1 MIFDCLNV
9 NILSK
14 KIIYKQGLM
23 TENFEKLAQNLAHQL
38 LEIRQKRGLT
48 QEALAKL
55 VGLPRSTVANLES
68 GQGNPSL
75 VNLAKIAGATG
86 VSIEK
91 LLLPPQAIC
100 RLVKEEEMPVQ
111 ERSQGQVAIYKLLPD
126 SLPHTEVDRIE
137 LKPGALMKG
146 IPHSSGTKEYFHCIQ
161 GEITVQIF
169 SQPYLVKKGDVL
181 AFPGEANHSYLNSG
195 KSLAIGISV
204 VVMTPIGF

>member
-1 MIFDCLNV
+1 MA
-9 NILSK
+9 
-14 KIIYKQGLM
+14 
-23 TENFEKLAQNLAHQL
+23 ENFEKLAQNLAHQL

-48 QEALAKL
+48 QDAFAKL

-75 VNLAKIAGATG
+75 VNLAKISGAIG
-86 VSIEK
+86 ISIEK

-100 RLVKEEEMPVQ
+100 RLIKEEDIPIQ
-111 ERSQGQVAIYKLLPD
+111 ERSHGQVKIYKLLPE

-137 LKPGALMKG
+137 LKPGAVMKG
-146 IPHSSGTKEYFHCIQ
+146 VPHSSGTKEFFHCIQ
-161 GEITVQIF
+161 GEISVQVF
-169 SQPYLVKKGDVL
+169 SQVYLLKKGDVL

-195 KSLAIGISV
+195 KNLSIGVSV